1 MVFRGLHN
9 DHDGRFAHRRFLEF
23 RVPPGGHPHRRD
35 PAFFYG
41 AHGEETKVAIGIVSV
56 LAVAVLSYL
65 QFAGS
70 GDVPRDNE
78 AEIERAYGLS
88 AEDMKTRM
96 HAVDEGP
103 DVFTIMESPG
113 GGTGRYLFDTGSGLQ
128 RIIITTEP
136 KDSKGDLHM
145 TMYNED
151 GSPIRPAPS
160 GERAR
165 TVGNGHIVSWSPQPD
180 GDDGGDGAVPGGDR
194 VDDGHHRVNTAAPSD
209 VI

>member
-1 MVFRGLHN
+1 MWFSVDYITIMTEGSLIGDSLNFAFLLGDILIGAILLFSTVRM
-9 DHDGRFAHRRFLEF
+9 GRK
-23 RVPPGGHPHRRD
+23 
-35 PAFFYG
+35 
-41 AHGEETKVAIGIVSV
+41 TKVAIGV
-56 LAVAVLSYL
+56 VAVLSYL

-78 AEIERAYGLS
+78 AEIERAHGLS